1 MPTSMSL
8 GVAER
13 RLFHRGV
20 SNISRDNGSMKELR
34 SPEALYALIFA
45 ICVLIALFL
54 LTS

>member
-1 MPTSMSL
+1 
-8 GVAER
+8 
-13 RLFHRGV
+13 
-20 SNISRDNGSMKELR
+20 MKELR

>member
-1 MPTSMSL
+1 MSL
-8 GVAER
+8 GAAEQ
-13 RLFHRGV
+13 RLFSTGRFR
-20 SNISRDNGSMKELR
+20 IAREDFEMKGLR